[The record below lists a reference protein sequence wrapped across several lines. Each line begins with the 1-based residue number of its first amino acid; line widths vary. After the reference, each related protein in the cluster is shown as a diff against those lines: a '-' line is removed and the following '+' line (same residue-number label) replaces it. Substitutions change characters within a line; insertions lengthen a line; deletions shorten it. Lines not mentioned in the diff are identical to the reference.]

1 MTTTKTISVKQKGR
15 VYAVEI
21 TREDEDASVKIT
33 LPSGDVI
40 HGMHG
45 AGGLDLSDYTVG
57 GERCPITGDLY
68 DRIADRV
75 ESVCEDWDW
84 TDEDDDGEDADT
96 V

>member
-40 HGMHG
+40 NGMHG
-45 AGGLDLSDYTVG
+45 SGGLDLSDYTVG
-57 GERCPITGDLY
+57 GARCPITGDLY

-84 TDEDDDGEDADT
+84 ADEDADDEDEE
-96 V
+96 